1 MTLLLLSI
9 AWVLTVAGLL
19 TRAIT
24 QYRHYQIIGAS
35 EKRGTAACPTVA
47 VIVPARNEER
57 IIARC
62 LGGVATQDY
71 PSNKLQ
77 LIAIDD
83 SSTDRTGVILSELA
97 ASRDGMRVLQGEP
110 LPPGWLGKPHACW
123 QAQAVTESEWLCFI
137 DADTIAEPPLIRTGV
152 DTATQRGLDLLS
164 LQPFQEL
171 KSAGERLILPAGFFL
186 IAFTQD
192 LRRTN
197 DPGSPDASVN
207 GQFLLIKRSAY
218 LAVGGHAAVRDAI
231 AEDSAL
237 ARAIKSAGYRIGVF
251 GTEGLLHTRMYGD
264 FRSLW
269 EGTARQAAT
278 LLHGMPALVGVA
290 IGALLLA
297 SAPLALPAWAAVHLA
312 RSGGGVAV
320 AALILAATG
329 SLALFGTHV
338 GAARYFKIPFWY
350 GLLFPAGYLAGAGVL
365 AFAAWQG
372 SRGQTRWKGRLYPA
386 STSAPPVPVGGTPRK
401 AAST

>member
-1 MTLLLLSI
+1 MILLVLSI
-9 AWVLTVAGLL
+9 AWVLVVAGLL

-24 QYRHYQIIGAS
+24 QYRHYQIVGPS
-35 EKRGTAACPTVA
+35 EALADAGWPGVT

-62 LGGVATQDY
+62 MSGLTHQDY
-71 PSNKLQ
+71 SAENLRI
-77 LIAIDD
+77 IAIDD
-83 SSTDRTGVILSELA
+83 NSTDRTAAILSEEA
-97 ASRDGMRVLQGEP
+97 GADERVRILHGQP
-110 LPPGWLGKPHACW
+110 LPSGWLGKPHACW
-123 QAQAVTESEWLCFI
+123 QALAVAQGEWLCFI
-137 DADTIAEPPLIRTGV
+137 DADTIAEPPLIRTAIQI
-152 DTATQRGLDLLS
+152 ATERRLDLLS

-171 KSAGERLILPAGFFL
+171 KSAEERLILPAGFFL

-192 LRRTN
+192 LRKTN
-197 DPGSPDASVN
+197 DPESSDASVN

-237 ARAIKSAGYRIGVF
+237 ARAIKSDGYRIGVF

-278 LLHGMPALVGVA
+278 LLSGTPVLLGVA
-290 IGALLLA
+290 LGALLLA
-297 SAPLALPAWAAVHLA
+297 AAPLALPIWASLHLA
-312 RSGGGVAV
+312 QSGGAV
-320 AALILAATG
+320 AIAALVCATAG

-350 GLLFPAGYLAGAGVL
+350 GLLFPAGYVAGAGVL

-372 SRGQTRWKGRLYPA
+372 SHGQTRWKGRLYAA
-386 STSAPPVPVGGTPRK
+386 STSALPAPVGAKPSK